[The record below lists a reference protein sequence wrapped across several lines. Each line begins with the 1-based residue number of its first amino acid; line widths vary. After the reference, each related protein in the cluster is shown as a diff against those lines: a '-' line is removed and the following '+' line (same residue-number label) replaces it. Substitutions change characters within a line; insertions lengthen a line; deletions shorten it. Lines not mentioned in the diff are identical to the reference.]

1 MDRWIFHRSPALFG
15 GFRFCPFVPCFHQV
29 FPGLCILSCGSLN
42 VSLEFRP
49 EAHLNP
55 KICSARARNLPRVT
69 ELILDLDEG
78 VLNALSSS
86 FNTG

>member
-1 MDRWIFHRSPALFG
+1 MDLPQEPGSLWGIRVLPFCALFSS
-15 GFRFCPFVPCFHQV
+15 V
-29 FPGLCILSCGSLN
+29 FPGLCILSCGRLN

-49 EAHLNP
+49 EAHVVHVP
-55 KICSARARNLPRVT
+55 GTCRVT
-69 ELILDLDEG
+69 ELIFDLDEG